1 MRNIIPGLMN
11 HFLRLSSLLILLA
24 ACGSPYKQLV
34 ALPGKNRSALAYK
47 PQYDKELY
55 RCTVNG
61 RIIFKKFHLSGV
73 LFFKKVETGTVHAVF
88 QNEMGYTFF
97 DFEWNKDDSFKVNQV
112 IPQLDKPALIKT
124 LKKDFSLLLMKG
136 LDSNKEYFY
145 SSDRGKTLY
154 SCFTLDNGVAYYVS
168 GNNKLQR
175 IENAG
180 KHKKVLTISIA
191 GKKTDNA
198 MPDTILF
205 NHHKANFTIALHK
218 LERHVDE

>member
-1 MRNIIPGLMN
+1 MN
-11 HFLRLSSLLILLA
+11 RFLRLSSLLIISFA
-24 ACGSPYKQLV
+24 ACSQPYKQLKE
-34 ALPGKNRSALAYK
+34 LHGKQRSALMYK

-61 RIIFKKFHLSGV
+61 RIIFKNFHISGI

-88 QNEMGYTFF
+88 QNEMGYTFL
-97 DFEWNKDDSFKVNQV
+97 DFEWNKDDSFKVVQI
-112 IPQLDKPALIKT
+112 IPQLDRPALVKT

-136 LDSNKEYFY
+136 LDSKTEHFY
-145 SSDRGKTLY
+145 SNDGGKTVY
-154 SCFTLDNGVAYYVS
+154 SCFTLENGVVYYIS

-180 KHKKVLTISIA
+180 KRKKVTTISIA
-191 GKKTDNA
+191 SKKTDDA
-198 MPDTILF
+198 MPDTVFF